1 MPEKQGVAN
10 LAESAFRRH
19 YEQVYRYVRRRTET
33 RQEAEDVVQLVF
45 ADAVRALE
53 RFKPGAKPVLAL
65 LYTVAQRRLTDAARR
80 RTSLP
85 AEVIPLE
92 EARAERE
99 SESDYGSL
107 VAEALHGAIARLPKS
122 QQEVVVAKLLE
133 GRPYAE
139 IAQRLGA
146 SETACRMRLSRAL
159 QTLRTELEERG
170 MRP

>member
-1 MPEKQGVAN
+1 MAN

-19 YEQVYRYVRRRTET
+19 YAQVYRYVRRRTET

-85 AEVIPLE
+85 AEVISLE
-92 EARAERE
+92 EARAERV

-107 VAEALHGAIARLPKS
+107 VAEALHRAIARLPKS
-122 QQEVVVAKLLE
+122 QQEVVVGKLLE

-139 IAQRLGA
+139 IAQRLGT
-146 SETACRMRLSRAL
+146 SEAACRMRLSRAL
-159 QTLRTELEERG
+159 QTLRAELEERG